1 MKQHI
6 GYNALLVKDYDEAI
20 TYYTR
25 TLGFVLIEDTPLDD
39 GKRWVLVAAR
49 DSQATR
55 LLLARAVNPQQRTRI
70 GNQTAGPVFLF
81 LHTDEFWTHYH
92 DLKLRGV
99 HFTKEPWNEGYFR
112 GALLLSRGCGQECPR
127 SRTFPQ

>member
-6 GYNALLVKDYDEAI
+6 GYVALLVKDHDEAI

-55 LLLARAVNPQQRTRI
+55 LLLARTVNPQQRSRI
-70 GNQTAGPVFLF
+70 GNQTVSFFSFIRMISGLII
-81 LHTDEFWTHYH
+81 TI
-92 DLKLRGV
+92 
-99 HFTKEPWNEGYFR
+99 
-112 GALLLSRGCGQECPR
+112 
-127 SRTFPQ
+127 